1 MPYSLYK
8 SGSKFCVK
16 NSDTGESKG
25 CSSSRSQAVSHMR
38 ALYAAEGGEEMGKKE
53 IESFNEKYPP
63 SEDEIRELS
72 LLGLILSEDEEKDE
86 EEDESKDETEDES
99 KDEAKPKGLRARFD
113 EAVLKF
119 KQALFKE
126 EDKQDEHPENLM
138 VWLDKESDQWRWI
151 ARYSNNFRD
160 RDNPPEIISQ
170 DSHRRFVDRVEKGL
184 APYPELWLWHVPEWK
199 IGQSTWVAYDD
210 SGFAMAA
217 GYFYEGHEHKQVAEW
232 LSKQS
237 DFLVSHGM
245 PPHTI
250 ERDDSD
256 KSVIINHDTR
266 EISPLPGIFAANE
279 LTGFYVEAD
288 MAIPEAKKKALVDQW
303 GMSAETL
310 AQLET
315 INAKTAEE
323 AENKGLERKEEAPVE
338 EVKTEEPVAPPVEE
352 VKEETPLLDQPPT
365 RQEIADAVAAILV
378 PLVDEVK
385 ALRGEMNV
393 MKETLAAKEK
403 TSEDAVVEKI
413 KETPLAS
420 LAALMTQRVI
430 GNSDTQ
436 IDGRSELA
444 KSHPKETSQ
453 KTPTGIPFLDNM
465 LTADKS

>member
-1 MPYSLYK
+1 
-8 SGSKFCVK
+8 
-16 NSDTGESKG
+16 
-25 CSSSRSQAVSHMR
+25 
-38 ALYAAEGGEEMGKKE
+38 
-53 IESFNEKYPP
+53 
-63 SEDEIRELS
+63 
-72 LLGLILSEDEEKDE
+72 
-86 EEDESKDETEDES
+86 
-99 KDEAKPKGLRARFD
+99 
-113 EAVLKF
+113 
-119 KQALFKE
+119 
-126 EDKQDEHPENLM
+126 
-138 VWLDKESDQWRWI
+138 
-151 ARYSNNFRD
+151 
-160 RDNPPEIISQ
+160 
-170 DSHRRFVDRVEKGL
+170 
-184 APYPELWLWHVPEWK
+184 
-199 IGQSTWVAYDD
+199 
-210 SGFAMAA
+210 
-217 GYFYEGHEHKQVAEW
+217 
-232 LSKQS
+232 
-237 DFLVSHGM
+237 M

-266 EISPLPGIFAANE
+266 EISPLPGKFAANE

-310 AQLET
+310 AQLEV

-323 AENKGLERKEEAPVE
+323 AENKGLERKEETPVE

-352 VKEETPLLDQPPT
+352 VKEETPPTPETSVLDQPPT
-365 RQEIADAVAAILV
+365 RQEIADAVAAIIV

-444 KSHPKETSQ
+444 KSHPKETSAQ
-453 KTPTGIPFLDNM
+453 KSPTGIPFLDNM
-465 LTADKS
+465 LTAEKS